1 MPSAIL
7 GTVDAVMTIT
17 GKVHTLK
24 SSYHN
29 TATDAG
35 KTGNFTS
42 QRQRWIMW
50 KSGRIEIP

>member
-24 SSYHN
+24 SSHPN
-29 TATDAG
+29 TATDTG
-35 KTGNFTS
+35 KGTLPL
-42 QRQRWIMW
+42 
-50 KSGRIEIP
+50 KGRDG

>member
-29 TATDAG
+29 TATD
-35 KTGNFTS
+35 
-42 QRQRWIMW
+42 IW
-50 KSGRIEIP
+50 KDRELYLSKAEMDNVEEWQN